1 MVLIVVLIKNNYF
14 SPAPSFIHQLEVL
27 FHHFDLERC
36 DEKTF
41 YITVLLKYRMH
52 KVPCDFIY
60 IMDQEV
66 IYGAISINKHYEQAR
81 KFIQQHFRHALL
93 YSDELIVAKK
103 FMQTFHFKQSVQAF
117 AKKYPKFILNTPES
131 KNSKLEYL
139 L

>member
-1 MVLIVVLIKNNYF
+1 MVLIKSNYF
-14 SPAPSFIHQLEVL
+14 PSAPSFIHKLEVL

-36 DEKTF
+36 DEKTI
-41 YITVLLKYRMH
+41 YITILLKYRLH

-60 IMDQEV
+60 IMDQEE

-93 YSDELIVAKK
+93 YSDELILARN
-103 FMQTFHFKQSVQAF
+103 FMQTFHFKRSVQIF
-117 AKKYPKFILNTPES
+117 AKKYPTFIFNTPKS